1 MTHSL
6 RPAAVEDAAAAA
18 ELLLGLPDG
27 LADMFGRGEVA
38 RRIAR
43 VAFEGPSTMLS
54 HRLALVAQDGGAVVG
69 LVVRFPGSQWA
80 ALRRRTA
87 TAMLRAAGVRNGP
100 VLVWRG
106 SILDRL
112 IPGMPPGAMYVPA
125 LSVAPN
131 HRGRG
136 AGSAMLGRVI
146 EEAVGLGGSSP
157 SMSANGT
164 WAPSTSTRVS
174 GSKWPRGN
182 GSDRAGGGRSWH
194 RCGWSCPWPAGND
207 LFPGAVHTLLR

>member
-1 MTHSL
+1 MPVTHSL
-6 RPAAVEDAAAAA
+6 RPATVEDGAAAA
-18 ELLLGLPDG
+18 ELLLSLPDG
-27 LADMFGRGEVA
+27 LADVFARGEVA
-38 RRIAR
+38 RRVAR
-43 VAFEGPSTMLS
+43 AAFEGPSTMLS
-54 HRLALVAQDGGAVVG
+54 HRRALVAQDGGAVVG

-146 EEAVGLGGSSP
+146 EEAVGLGLRVVALDVGARNSGAIRLYSRLGFEVASKRRIGP
-157 SMSANGT
+157 RRG
-164 WAPSTSTRVS
+164 WAELASLRMELPL
-174 GSKWPRGN
+174 
-182 GSDRAGGGRSWH
+182 AGRE
-194 RCGWSCPWPAGND
+194 
-207 LFPGAVHTLLR
+207 

>member
-1 MTHSL
+1 MPVTHSL
-6 RPAAVEDAAAAA
+6 RPAAVEDSAAAA

-27 LADMFGRGEVA
+27 LAGVFGRGEVA
-38 RRIAR
+38 LRVAR

-54 HRLALVAQDGGAVVG
+54 HRRALVAEDGGAVVG

-146 EEAVGLGGSSP
+146 EEAVGLGLRVVALDVGARNSGAIRLYSRLGFEVASKRRIGP
-157 SMSANGT
+157 RRG
-164 WAPSTSTRVS
+164 WADLESLRMELPL
-174 GSKWPRGN
+174 
-182 GSDRAGGGRSWH
+182 AGRE
-194 RCGWSCPWPAGND
+194 
-207 LFPGAVHTLLR
+207 

>member
-54 HRLALVAQDGGAVVG
+54 HRLALVAQEGGAVVG

-87 TAMLRAAGVRNGP
+87 AAMLRAAGGRHGP

-106 SILDRL
+106 AILDRL
-112 IPGMPPGAMYVPA
+112 IPSMPPGAMYVPA
-125 LSVAPN
+125 LSVAPD

-136 AGSAMLGRVI
+136 AGSTLLGRVI
-146 EEAVGLGGSSP
+146 EEAVGLGLRVVALDVGERNLGAIHLYSRLGFEVASRQRIRP
-157 SMSANGT
+157 RRG
-164 WAPSTSTRVS
+164 WAELASLRMELAL
-174 GSKWPRGN
+174 
-182 GSDRAGGGRSWH
+182 AGRE
-194 RCGWSCPWPAGND
+194 
-207 LFPGAVHTLLR
+207 